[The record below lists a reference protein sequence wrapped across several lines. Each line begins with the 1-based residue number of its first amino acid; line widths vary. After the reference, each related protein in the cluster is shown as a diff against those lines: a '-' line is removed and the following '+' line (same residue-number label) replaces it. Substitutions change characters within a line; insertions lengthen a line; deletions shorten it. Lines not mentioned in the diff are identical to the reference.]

1 MQPIIKDIILSIS
14 DNVVNNLPKSFE
26 NIYYGKMDYSNKN
39 TILDSDNKL
48 LRKTIGFE
56 IAFIHVI
63 AYFLV
68 HNSGNTCEYM
78 HISVKCS

>member
-14 DNVVNNLPKSFE
+14 DDVVSNLTQSFE
-26 NIYYGKMDYSNKN
+26 KDILWKNELPSKN

-48 LRKTIGFE
+48 LKETIGFE

-63 AYFLV
+63 TYFF
-68 HNSGNTCEYM
+68 G
-78 HISVKCS
+78 I